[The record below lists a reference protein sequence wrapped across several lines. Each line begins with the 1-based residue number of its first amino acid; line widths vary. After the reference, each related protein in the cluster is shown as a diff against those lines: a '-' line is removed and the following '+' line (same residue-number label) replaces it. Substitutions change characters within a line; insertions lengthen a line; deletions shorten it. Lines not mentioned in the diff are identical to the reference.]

1 MGSSPAWLRAEE
13 VELGLR
19 LAGKQAVIG
28 EVSRLLGARRDTA
41 PRDVFGALWH
51 RESLGSTGLGHGVA
65 LPHARMPGLEC
76 GLGAFVRLQ
85 EPIAFDAPD
94 NEPVAFVLAL
104 LLPNR
109 DPQRQLDLLAEL
121 AARFADGRFRERIAA
136 ASCSRTVCNLL
147 TAGLRA

>member
-1 MGSSPAWLRAEE
+1 
-13 VELGLR
+13 
-19 LAGKQAVIG
+19 
-28 EVSRLLGARRDTA
+28 
-41 PRDVFGALWH
+41 
-51 RESLGSTGLGHGVA
+51 
-65 LPHARMPGLEC
+65 
-76 GLGAFVRLQ
+76 
-85 EPIAFDAPD
+85 
-94 NEPVAFVLAL
+94 VLAL